1 MIVPHVRVTIEV
13 LPSLHSIKPAYLKL
27 LTRGSGR
34 PLGAAL
40 MRNMGEFIPSVN
52 PQKGS
57 QAHYYGFMNWL
68 FLQPHPRSAIMDS
81 AYQSITVSLIRH
93 VSFCSIHEL
102 LTTVNTQNRVNKV
115 SITLRTIDDLNF
127 PRSEFRH

>member
-1 MIVPHVRVTIEV
+1 
-13 LPSLHSIKPAYLKL
+13 
-27 LTRGSGR
+27 
-34 PLGAAL
+34 

>member
-1 MIVPHVRVTIEV
+1 
-13 LPSLHSIKPAYLKL
+13 
-27 LTRGSGR
+27 
-34 PLGAAL
+34 

-102 LTTVNTQNRVNKV
+102 LTLM
-115 SITLRTIDDLNF
+115 TLISHALNSVIDPVPWLSTDSPHALCK
-127 PRSEFRH
+127 PRLDCLSLMSCGGWP